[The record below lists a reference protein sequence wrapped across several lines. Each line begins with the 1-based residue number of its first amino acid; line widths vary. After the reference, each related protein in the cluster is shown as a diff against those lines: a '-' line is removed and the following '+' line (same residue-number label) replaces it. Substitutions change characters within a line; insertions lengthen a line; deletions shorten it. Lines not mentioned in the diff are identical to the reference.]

1 MTRDAGPPP
10 RITIQGWRQFLTS
23 KKEMLDAFDQA
34 RDKAKAHE
42 VETYH
47 GKVAEAK
54 FREWLSCFLPKRYDV
69 TSGYVVSQ
77 WALDHVKLPHF
88 DVIIYD
94 KLESPVL
101 WVEDC
106 SDLSSSGFSRA
117 LPAEHVQAVI
127 EVKSSLDSSTTADAL
142 KHLCDLVPLLAG
154 KDTPDARYKRYL
166 PPDFF
171 TAVVFFELR
180 EKHEFSKAALNNLV
194 SPKELRGYFGG
205 IVLRGEGLPIEK
217 CGRIRMFPSNTELK
231 SSVGEGKGK
240 ESLLTGSPWA
250 DSRPFTIEDC
260 YLGTIIT
267 PWSDEQEVAQQLSGA
282 HLSARL
288 SWDETEFVR
297 FAFDLVALLKGTYQM
312 SLPSSF
318 HGLSVKAPSTH
329 KED

>member
-1 MTRDAGPPP
+1 
-10 RITIQGWRQFLTS
+10 
-23 KKEMLDAFDQA
+23 MLDAFDQA
-34 RDKAKAHE
+34 REKAEARK

-47 GKVAEAK
+47 GKVAEAR
-54 FREWLSCFLPKRYDV
+54 FREWLSRFLPKRYDV

-77 WALDHVKLPHF
+77 WALDHAKLPHF

-94 KLESPVL
+94 PLESPVL
-101 WVEDC
+101 WVEDY

-142 KHLCDLVPLLAG
+142 EHLSNLVPLLAG
-154 KDTPDARYKRYL
+154 KDSPDARYKRYL
-166 PPDFF
+166 PLDFF

-180 EKHEFSKAALNNLV
+180 KKHEFSKVALNNLV
-194 SPKELRGYFGG
+194 PPKELRGYFGG
-205 IVLRGEGLPIEK
+205 IVLRGEGLPTEK
-217 CGRIRMFPSNTELK
+217 CGRIWMFPSNTELE
-231 SSVGEGKGK
+231 SSVGKGKGK

-250 DSRPFTIEDC
+250 DSRPFTTEDC

-267 PWSDEQEVAQQLSGA
+267 PWSDEQEVAQQLSRA
-282 HLSARL
+282 HLSAQLR
-288 SWDETEFVR
+288 WDGAEFAR
-297 FAFDLVALLKGTYQM
+297 FAFDLIALLKGTYQM

-318 HGLSVKAPSTH
+318 HGLSVKAPSTD

>member
-1 MTRDAGPPP
+1 
-10 RITIQGWRQFLTS
+10 
-23 KKEMLDAFDQA
+23 MLDAFDQA
-34 RDKAKAHE
+34 REKAEAHE

-47 GKVAEAK
+47 GKAAEAG
-54 FREWLSCFLPKRYDV
+54 FREWLSRFLPKRYGV
-69 TSGYVVSQ
+69 TSGYIVSQ
-77 WALDHVKLPHF
+77 WALGHAKLPHF

-94 KLESPVL
+94 QLQSPVL

-106 SDLSSSGFSRA
+106 SDLSSGGFSRA
-117 LPAEHVQAVI
+117 LPVEHVQAVI

-142 KHLCDLVPLLAG
+142 EHLSNLVPLLAG
-154 KDTPDARYKRYL
+154 KDTLDARYRRYL

-180 EKHEFSKAALNNLV
+180 KEHEFSKASLNNLV

-205 IVLRGEGLPIEK
+205 VVLRGEGLPTET
-217 CGRIRMFPSNTELK
+217 CGRIRMFPSRTELK
-231 SSVGEGKGK
+231 SSVGKGKGK

-250 DSRPFTIEDC
+250 DSRPFTAEDC

-267 PWSDEQEVAQQLSGA
+267 PWSDEQEVARQLSGA

-288 SWDETEFVR
+288 SWDEAEFAR

-318 HGLSVKAPSTH
+318 HSLSVEAPSTH
-329 KED
+329 KEA

>member
-1 MTRDAGPPP
+1 MTRDVGSSS
-10 RITIQGWRQFLTS
+10 RISIQGSRQFLTS

-34 RDKAKAHE
+34 REKAKAHK
-42 VETYH
+42 VETSH
-47 GKVAEAK
+47 GKVAEAQ
-54 FREWLSCFLPKRYDV
+54 FRKWLSHFLPKRYGV
-69 TSGYVVSQ
+69 TSGYIASQ

-94 KLESPVL
+94 QLESPVL

-106 SDLSSSGFSRA
+106 SDSSSGGLSRA

-127 EVKSSLDSSTTADAL
+127 EVKSSLDSSTTASAID
-142 KHLCDLVPLLAG
+142 HLSGLIPLLAG
-154 KDTPDARYKRYL
+154 NDIPDTLYKRYL
-166 PPDFF
+166 PSDFF

-180 EKHEFSKAALNNLV
+180 KEHEFSKAALNNLV

-205 IVLRGEGLPIEK
+205 IVLRGESLPIEK
-217 CGRIRMFPSNTELK
+217 CGRIRMFPSSAELK
-231 SSVGEGKGK
+231 SSVGRGQKK

-250 DSRPFTIEDC
+250 ASRPFTSEDS

-267 PWSDEQEVAQQLSGA
+267 PWNDEEEVAQQLSRA
-282 HLSARL
+282 HLSAQL
-288 SWDETEFVR
+288 NWDETEFVR
-297 FAFDLVALLKGTYQM
+297 FAFDLVALLNGTYQM